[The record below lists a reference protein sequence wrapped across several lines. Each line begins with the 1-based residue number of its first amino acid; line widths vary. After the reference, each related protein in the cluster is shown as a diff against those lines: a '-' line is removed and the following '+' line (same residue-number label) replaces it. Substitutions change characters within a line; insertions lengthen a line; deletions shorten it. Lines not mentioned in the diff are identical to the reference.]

1 MVNPAVYFNTHPIRS
16 DTIYINSTERD
27 FAMTATAKVLFTG
40 KTHTTAGANG
50 AAQSKDGFLDLKLAQ
65 PHPAAE
71 NLFGAAWSACY
82 LGAIQLAATQRKIK
96 LPDEPAVDAE
106 IDLNLAGSS
115 FFLRARLNV
124 SLPGVDRAIA
134 QELIEAAHGICPYS
148 KAVHGNIEVTTTLA

>member
-1 MVNPAVYFNTHPIRS
+1 
-16 DTIYINSTERD
+16 
-27 FAMTATAKVLFTG
+27 MTATPKVLFTG
-40 KTHTTAGANG
+40 KTHTTAGNNG
-50 AAQSKDGFLDLKLAQ
+50 AAQSKDGFLDVKLPQ

-82 LGAIQLAATQRKIK
+82 LGAIELAAQQRKVK
-96 LPDEPAVDAE
+96 LADGRAVDAE

-124 SLPGVDRAIA
+124 SLPGVDRAVA

-148 KAVHGNIEVTTTLA
+148 KAVHGNIEVTTTLV